1 MARGAC
7 RRDREVGAGLG
18 RISAFFLRFY
28 CFGALPRP
36 LAGLDPF
43 LRSDLPEYRQQ
54 ATVANFKV

>member
-7 RRDREVGAGLG
+7 RHDREVGAGLG

-43 LRSDLPEYRQQ
+43 LRSDLPE
-54 ATVANFKV
+54 